1 MVWFLILTLA
11 VVLNASFQAGM
22 TSNLS
27 VDKATFP
34 FTGLNDLYENTDYR
48 VGGLSE
54 SSNEAVFK
62 VRRVLLVLHT

>member
-1 MVWFLILTLA
+1 MVWLLILTLA

-27 VDKATFP
+27 VDKTSNP
-34 FTGLNDLYENTDYR
+34 FTGLFDLYENTDYK
-48 VGGLSE
+48 VGGLTE

-62 VRRVLLVLHT
+62 VSHCILL